1 MILNRRVGSDKHL
14 LYLEE
19 YYRWLCGSGSDPGLP
34 EEPVYV
40 TLTTLINQSINQSI
54 NLSINQLSKQ
64 SIRQLINQIKNKSI
78 NQTIRK
84 LISVRQF
91 NNQSDN

>member
-40 TLTTLINQSINQSI
+40 TLTTLINQSINQ
-54 NLSINQLSKQ
+54 LSKQ
-64 SIRQLINQIKNKSI
+64 SIRQLRNQIKNKSI

-91 NNQSDN
+91 NNQSDS